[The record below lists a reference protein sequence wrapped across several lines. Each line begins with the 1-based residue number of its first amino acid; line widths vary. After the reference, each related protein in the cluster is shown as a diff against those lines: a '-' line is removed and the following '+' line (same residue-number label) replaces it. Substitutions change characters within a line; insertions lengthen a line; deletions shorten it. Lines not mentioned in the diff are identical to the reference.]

1 MKTARAFASLAIVGI
16 TGSTAWADSTLS
28 LTTTHGD
35 DPLHAG
41 DLLEVTLSMYGLGE
55 HEVAGFVAFIA
66 FDKTEV
72 SFVEGAYTDWP
83 FGSHIIDPIVANGEV
98 IALAARIDEDAGQM
112 PTLQDADLA
121 TLTFASVSGS
131 CVKATGFDDS
141 PPGTELTDEHGD
153 PVTPLVLLDLP
164 ALPTP
169 RLSLDIDYG
178 EVPVEPGDFVLVTLS
193 MTLCDGSESVGYQ
206 RPGSPGRRRSERRR
220 LAG

>member
-1 MKTARAFASLAIVGI
+1 MSDL
-16 TGSTAWADSTLS
+16 
-28 LTTTHGD
+28 GD
-35 DPLHAG
+35 
-41 DLLEVTLSMYGLGE
+41 

-83 FGSHIIDPIVANGEV
+83 FGLHLIDPIVANGEV
-98 IALAARIDEDAGQM
+98 IALAARIDEDAGQT
-112 PTLQDADLA
+112 PTSQDADLA
-121 TLTFASVSGS
+121 SLTFASVSGS
-131 CVKATGFDDS
+131 CVKAIGFDDS
-141 PPGTELTDEHGD
+141 SPGTELTDEHGD

-178 EVPVEPGDFVLVTLS
+178 QIPVEPGDFVLVTLS
-193 MTLCDGSESVGYQ
+193 MAFCDGSEVVGYQ